1 MQTVYLDVQDA
12 KGRRIE
18 KIDKPSYLIGRGPA
32 NDLQL
37 VNPEVSRQHAEVVF
51 EDPHF
56 VLRDRGSRGGTV
68 VNSQRLTGAHVLTP
82 RDRVELGGSG
92 GVVVVY
98 LGTQASEPRDSTAA
112 LALGELRVAST
123 ILESLRALGTGKVL
137 DEVLALVLD
146 SAIEISGAERGFIM
160 LASPKQELEF
170 MLGRRRGQ
178 VTLDRSQ
185 FDDRSQKVPSEAFTK
200 NETLFVRD
208 LTSLAGGHDRSQL
221 LGIRSVLVV
230 PLRQLAYQEGKK
242 LKGAE
247 GPIGVL
253 YLDSHGQGM
262 LEAAQTVGA
271 LEALAAQAAVTLEN
285 AQLYRQA
292 VQKARMEHELRLAA
306 DIQQGLLPKGRV
318 SGPFFSAAARSVPC
332 RTIGGDFFDHAR
344 LSDAVFSFALGDV
357 AGKGSPAA
365 LLSALV
371 QGIITAQHETVIS
384 IANAVSHVN
393 EALVRRELEGKFVTL
408 FYARIDATGRLSY
421 CNAGHNPPL
430 LVGREGARRLE
441 KGGPVV
447 GLFPGMLFEDDTVQL
462 SPGDQI
468 VVYSDGLPEAE
479 NVAGEELGEE
489 ALEEA
494 IRANASLEPPQ
505 LLDALFTHVAA
516 FSGDAAQN
524 DDRTAL
530 VLRFTPPRA

>member
-1 MQTVYLDVQDA
+1 MDTVYLDVSDA

-18 KIDKPSYLIGRGPA
+18 RIDKETYLIGRGPA

-37 VNPEVSRQHAEVVF
+37 VNPEVSRQHAEIVF
-51 EDPHF
+51 ETPHF
-56 VLRDRGSRGGTV
+56 VLRDRGSRGGTM
-68 VNSQRLTGAHVLTP
+68 VNGQRLSGAHVLTAK
-82 RDRVELGGSG
+82 DRIEIGGAG
-92 GVVVVY
+92 GVIVVF
-98 LGTQASEPRDSTAA
+98 LGAEASEPRDSTAA

-137 DEVLALVLD
+137 DEVLALVVD

-160 LASPKQELEF
+160 LAGPAEELEF
-170 MLGRRRGQ
+170 KLGRRRGQ

-208 LTSLAGGHDRSQL
+208 LTSLGGGHDRSQL

-230 PLRQLAYQEGKK
+230 PLRQLAYQEAGK
-242 LKGAE
+242 LRGGAR
-247 GPIGVL
+247 PIGVL
-253 YLDSHGQGM
+253 YLDSHGHGM
-262 LEAAQTVGA
+262 LDAAPIVGA

-292 VQKARMEHELRLAA
+292 IQKARMEHELRLAA
-306 DIQQGLLPKGRV
+306 DIQQGLLPKGVV
-318 SGPFFSAAARSVPC
+318 SGPWFSAAARTVPC
-332 RTIGGDFFDHAR
+332 REIGGDFYDHAR
-344 LSDAVFSFALGDV
+344 LSDDVFSFALGDV

-365 LLSALV
+365 LMSALV
-371 QGIITAQHETVIS
+371 QGILTAQHATVVS
-384 IANAVSHVN
+384 IADAVSHVN

-408 FYARIDATGRLSY
+408 FYGRVTADGRLSY

-430 LVGREGARRLE
+430 LVGRDGVRRLE
-441 KGGPVV
+441 RGGPVV
-447 GLFPGMLFEDDTVQL
+447 GLFPGVVFEDDTVDL
-462 SPGDQI
+462 SPGDQL

-479 NVAGEELGEE
+479 NSAGEEFGEE
-489 ALEEA
+489 ALESA
-494 IRANASLEPPQ
+494 IRVVSSLDPPR
-505 LLDALFTHVAA
+505 LLDALFARVAT
-516 FSGDAAQN
+516 FSGEAAQN

-530 VLRFTPPRA
+530 VLRFTPPGA